1 MRFMQVLFVH
11 YYRFKGA
18 LDEEHVVKIN
28 HPIEAKASL
37 TVGNKTYSLVGV
49 LVHAG
54 ESAETGHYYFT
65 TVCPPYNITRSAY
78 RSNDAAEPEPIDMDQ
93 LRADILNAY
102 MLVYQLNDDLPA
114 EQSATTVPPTPKVL
128 PQQNVEEEVDEMYFK
143 DLLRKRDAI
152 LNTKAKDR
160 SQEERSEY
168 KRLAEEIK
176 KLKDKFPSIS
186 VKPAS
191 KAKTTAEKVAA
202 LRQNK
207 TFRDKERERDR
218 ERMATPEAKEKTCAR
233 MATTENKAKDC
244 ARKATSENKEKT
256 RARMATDE
264 NKAKD
269 CARKATSENKAKT
282 RERLAT
288 DEYKAANLQQKTA
301 KKAGLNVKAKDG
313 LKTELIFSG
322 RFGVEVNSLGAMD
335 NVSHYI
341 MQSNH
346 LCILSGVSALRRPPL
361 QEGDRNANVL
371 CW

>member
-233 MATTENKAKDC
+233 MATTENK
-244 ARKATSENKEKT
+244 EKT

-341 MQSNH
+341 TQSNH

>member
-102 MLVYQLNDDLPA
+102 MLVYQLDDDLPA
-114 EQSATTVPPTPKVL
+114 EQSATTAPPTPKVL
-128 PQQNVEEEVDEMYFK
+128 PQERAEEVRPSAAASIPTSPPAKSTSTVVGDEAFFK
-143 DLLRKRDAI
+143 DLLKERDAI
-152 LNTKAKDR
+152 ISNPKDKR
-160 SQEERSEY
+160 STAEISRH
-168 KRLAEEIK
+168 KRVNEEIR
-176 KLKDKFPSIS
+176 KLKGIFPHIS
-186 VKPAS
+186 VKPVPMTSAAKKAS
-191 KAKTTAEKVAA
+191 S
-202 LRQNK
+202 RQNPLI
-207 TFRDKERERDR
+207 REKEQERDR
-218 ERMATPEAKEKTCAR
+218 ERMATPEAKKKTCAR
-233 MATTENKAKDC
+233 MATT
-244 ARKATSENKEKT
+244 ENKEKT

-264 NKAKD
+264 NKAK
-269 CARKATSENKAKT
+269 T

-288 DEYKAANLQQKTA
+288 DEYKTANLQQKTA
-301 KKAGLNVKAKDG
+301 KKAGLTVKAKDG

>member
-233 MATTENKAKDC
+233 MATTENK
-244 ARKATSENKEKT
+244 EKT

-288 DEYKAANLQQKTA
+288 DEYKAANLQQKSA
-301 KKAGLNVKAKDG
+301 KKAGLTIKAKDG

>member
-1 MRFMQVLFVH
+1 MV
-11 YYRFKGA
+11 G
-18 LDEEHVVKIN
+18 DE
-28 HPIEAKASL
+28 A
-37 TVGNKTYSLVGV
+37 
-49 LVHAG
+49 
-54 ESAETGHYYFT
+54 
-65 TVCPPYNITRSAY
+65 
-78 RSNDAAEPEPIDMDQ
+78 
-93 LRADILNAY
+93 
-102 MLVYQLNDDLPA
+102 
-114 EQSATTVPPTPKVL
+114 
-128 PQQNVEEEVDEMYFK
+128 YFK
-143 DLLRKRDAI
+143 DLLKERDAI
-152 LNTKAKDR
+152 ISNPKDKR
-160 SQEERSEY
+160 STAEISRH
-168 KRLAEEIK
+168 KRVNEEIR
-176 KLKDKFPSIS
+176 KLKGIFPHIS
-186 VKPAS
+186 VKPLPMTSAAKKAS
-191 KAKTTAEKVAA
+191 S
-202 LRQNK
+202 RQNPLI
-207 TFRDKERERDR
+207 REKEQERDR
-218 ERMATPEAKEKTCAR
+218 ERMATPEAKKKTCAR
-233 MATTENKAKDC
+233 MATTENKAKT
-244 ARKATSENKEKT
+244 RERLATDENKEKT

>member
-244 ARKATSENKEKT
+244 ARKATSENK
-256 RARMATDE
+256 
-264 NKAKD
+264 
-269 CARKATSENKAKT
+269 AKT

>member
-218 ERMATPEAKEKTCAR
+218 ERMATPEAKKKTCAR
-233 MATTENKAKDC
+233 MATT
-244 ARKATSENKEKT
+244 ENKEKT

-269 CARKATSENKAKT
+269 CARK
-282 RERLAT
+282 AT

-335 NVSHYI
+335 SVSHYI

>member
-1 MRFMQVLFVH
+1 MQVLFVH

-152 LNTKAKDR
+152 LNTKLKDR
-160 SQEERSEY
+160 SPAERAEY

-176 KLKDKFPSIS
+176 KLKDKFPCIN

-191 KAKTTAEKVAA
+191 KGRPSAERKAA
-202 LRQNK
+202 SRQNPSI
-207 TFRDKERERDR
+207 REKEQKSDQARL
-218 ERMATPEAKEKTCAR
+218 ATPEALKAGRERKATTENKAKTAAR
-233 MATTENKAKDC
+233 MATEENKAKDC
-244 ARKATSENKEKT
+244 ARKATDEYKAKT
-256 RARMATDE
+256 AARMATDE
-264 NKAKD
+264 NKAAD
-269 CARKATSENKAKT
+269 
-282 RERLAT
+282 
-288 DEYKAANLQQKTA
+288 LQRKTA
-301 KKAGLNVKAKDG
+301 KKANVKVKARDG
-313 LKTELIFSG
+313 LKSDLILSG
-322 RFGVEVNSLGAMD
+322 KFGVQTNSLGAMD
-335 NVSHYI
+335 KVNPI
-341 MQSNH
+341 N
-346 LCILSGVSALRRPPL
+346 L
-361 QEGDRNANVL
+361 N
-371 CW
+371 

>member
-18 LDEEHVVKIN
+18 LDEERVVKIN

-78 RSNDAAEPEPIDMDQ
+78 RSNDAAEPEPIGMDQ

-114 EQSATTVPPTPKVL
+114 VQSATTAPSTPKVS
-128 PQQNVEEEVDEMYFK
+128 PQERAEEVSPAAAASIPTSPQVAKSTSRGVGDEAYFK
-143 DLLRKRDAI
+143 DLLKERDAI
-152 LNTKAKDR
+152 ISNPKDKR
-160 SQEERSEY
+160 STAEISRH
-168 KRLAEEIK
+168 KRVNEEIR
-176 KLKDKFPSIS
+176 KLKGIFPHIS
-186 VKPAS
+186 VKPVPMTSAVKKAS
-191 KAKTTAEKVAA
+191 S
-202 LRQNK
+202 RQNPLI
-207 TFRDKERERDR
+207 REKEQERDR
-218 ERMATPEAKEKTCAR
+218 ERMATPEAK
-233 MATTENKAKDC
+233 
-244 ARKATSENKEKT
+244 
-256 RARMATDE
+256 
-264 NKAKD
+264 
-269 CARKATSENKAKT
+269 AKT

-288 DEYKAANLQQKTA
+288 DAYKAANLQQKTA

>member
-1 MRFMQVLFVH
+1 MQVLFVH

-233 MATTENKAKDC
+233 MATTENK
-244 ARKATSENKEKT
+244 EKT

-269 CARKATSENKAKT
+269 CARK
-282 RERLAT
+282 AT

>member
-1 MRFMQVLFVH
+1 MN
-11 YYRFKGA
+11 
-18 LDEEHVVKIN
+18 EKI
-28 HPIEAKASL
+28 
-37 TVGNKTYSLVGV
+37 
-49 LVHAG
+49 
-54 ESAETGHYYFT
+54 
-65 TVCPPYNITRSAY
+65 R
-78 RSNDAAEPEPIDMDQ
+78 
-93 LRADILNAY
+93 
-102 MLVYQLNDDLPA
+102 
-114 EQSATTVPPTPKVL
+114 
-128 PQQNVEEEVDEMYFK
+128 
-143 DLLRKRDAI
+143 
-152 LNTKAKDR
+152 
-160 SQEERSEY
+160 
-168 KRLAEEIK
+168 
-176 KLKDKFPSIS
+176 KLKDQYPHVS
-186 VKPAS
+186 VKQP
-191 KAKTTAEKVAA
+191 AKTSAEKIAA
-202 LRQNK
+202 YRQNDTNK
-207 TFRDKERERDR
+207 DKERERDR

-269 CARKATSENKAKT
+269 CARK
-282 RERLAT
+282 AT

-346 LCILSGVSALRRPPL
+346 LCILSGVSALRCPPL

>member
-1 MRFMQVLFVH
+1 
-11 YYRFKGA
+11 
-18 LDEEHVVKIN
+18 
-28 HPIEAKASL
+28 
-37 TVGNKTYSLVGV
+37 
-49 LVHAG
+49 
-54 ESAETGHYYFT
+54 
-65 TVCPPYNITRSAY
+65 
-78 RSNDAAEPEPIDMDQ
+78 
-93 LRADILNAY
+93 
-102 MLVYQLNDDLPA
+102 
-114 EQSATTVPPTPKVL
+114 
-128 PQQNVEEEVDEMYFK
+128 
-143 DLLRKRDAI
+143 
-152 LNTKAKDR
+152 
-160 SQEERSEY
+160 
-168 KRLAEEIK
+168 
-176 KLKDKFPSIS
+176 
-186 VKPAS
+186 
-191 KAKTTAEKVAA
+191 
-202 LRQNK
+202 
-207 TFRDKERERDR
+207 
-218 ERMATPEAKEKTCAR
+218 
-233 MATTENKAKDC
+233 MATTENKAKT
-244 ARKATSENKEKT
+244 RERLATDENKEKT

>member
-102 MLVYQLNDDLPA
+102 MLVYQLDDDLPA

-233 MATTENKAKDC
+233 MATTENK
-244 ARKATSENKEKT
+244 EKT

-361 QEGDRNANVL
+361 QEGDRNENVL

>member
-233 MATTENKAKDC
+233 MATTENK
-244 ARKATSENKEKT
+244 EKT

-269 CARKATSENKAKT
+269 CARK
-282 RERLAT
+282 AT

>member
-218 ERMATPEAKEKTCAR
+218 ERMATPEAKKKTCAR
-233 MATTENKAKDC
+233 MATT
-244 ARKATSENKEKT
+244 ENKEKT

-269 CARKATSENKAKT
+269 CARK
-282 RERLAT
+282 AT

>member
-78 RSNDAAEPEPIDMDQ
+78 RSNDAAEPEPIGMDQ

-233 MATTENKAKDC
+233 MATTENK
-244 ARKATSENKEKT
+244 EKT

-361 QEGDRNANVL
+361 QEGDRNENVL